1 MSTPERASLFVSPPE
16 LVRSRS
22 REFFFSLGAV
32 QQQQQQQLSW
42 EIVVY
47 RRATRAWPRI
57 TACIWNIVDRT
68 FSRREV
74 ISLPGPVGC
83 AMTDIRIEEDDGT
96 PITTAFVY
104 TTDIVHVFGQHNGR
118 FCHHI
123 ISAESPSIR
132 RVRGPPSEN
141 FDVLTAVYCSRRN
154 VIFTTNT
161 VLNSGAVPFL
171 CKIMEFCCDSGSW
184 REVALVQNVR
194 KIALSMVFKGQYLVM
209 FVKRLH
215 DYLVSVLVFD
225 LVTRRLA
232 TIPLEKDMCHVPA
245 SFVDD
250 EKSSSRKQTEIFLGG
265 FYGHDEGAPDL
276 PLTLRAMCVVFLVGP
291 PSLHL
296 FSYDNEHMQW
306 DLRALGKDILAA
318 FKDVSRVGKEF
329 DEKSKLITLRSI

>member
-1 MSTPERASLFVSPPE
+1 
-16 LVRSRS
+16 
-22 REFFFSLGAV
+22 
-32 QQQQQQQLSW
+32 
-42 EIVVY
+42 
-47 RRATRAWPRI
+47 
-57 TACIWNIVDRT
+57 
-68 FSRREV
+68 
-74 ISLPGPVGC
+74 
-83 AMTDIRIEEDDGT
+83 MTDIRIEEDDGT

-232 TIPLEKDMCHVPA
+232 SIPLKKDMYHAPASIVDDEKSSSSKQTENMCHAPA

-250 EKSSSRKQTEIFLGG
+250 EKSSSSKTDG
-265 FYGHDEGAPDL
+265 DL
-276 PLTLRAMCVVFLVGP
+276 PGRLLWSRRGRPRFAADSKGDVHRFFGGSAVV
-291 PSLHL
+291 
-296 FSYDNEHMQW
+296 
-306 DLRALGKDILAA
+306 A
-318 FKDVSRVGKEF
+318 F
-329 DEKSKLITLRSI
+329 I